1 MLKSQIQAQ
10 RHRAERTFP
19 AASAGTDGSGHWDSS
34 TSLSF
39 KHRLSPSQGA
49 GQQGLGQW
57 GAWLGRTG
65 FNLMGSYCVQGLSQ
79 APEGTRGPS
88 YTVLPLG
95 LMTNGGGQTGCR
107 YQAVRLGGHSGAS
120 ARHVPTTVFHP
131 TPYTNLCVC
140 ILPTL
145 PGAGEMPCPLGAS
158 ESQLSEILRLGYVPE
173 AGSIWI
179 WGRS

>member
-1 MLKSQIQAQ
+1 MGSV
-10 RHRAERTFP
+10 
-19 AASAGTDGSGHWDSS
+19 AGPHWFQFDGLLLCARPEPGSG
-34 TSLSF
+34 
-39 KHRLSPSQGA
+39 RGA
-49 GQQGLGQW
+49 
-57 GAWLGRTG
+57 
-65 FNLMGSYCVQGLSQ
+65 
-79 APEGTRGPS
+79 S
-88 YTVLPLG
+88 YTVLSLG

-107 YQAVRLGGHSGAS
+107 YQAVRLGGHSGAF